1 MADYTVTTFEDQNN
15 GLNTGDVSLRE
26 AILAANTQPG
36 ADTIQFASSLEEGT
50 IQLDKGQLD
59 IADPLTIEGLGQNK
73 LTIEATN
80 SESRVFKINDGDDSS
95 QSNVTLRGMTLT
107 GGTAGLGGAIFS
119 RENLTIDSS
128 IILDNTAN
136 DGGGIHNARTGTLT
150 LTSSKVSGN
159 SAVGGDD
166 FDDKAYGGGI
176 YSYDATLNINKSTI
190 SGNTASSN
198 GEGYGGGLNAASGTV
213 TIRNS
218 NVSGNSAADDGGG
231 LQNSQ
236 GTMVVRKSEISN
248 NSVSLN
254 SSYDGGG
261 IDNYSGDL
269 IVSRSTLAG
278 NSADYGGG
286 IINDAG
292 NAVVSNTTISNNY
305 ADDDGGGGVANNS
318 NSSFVLASST
328 ISGNETGFDSEGG
341 VRNSGN
347 LTLAN
352 SIIANTSDS
361 EDFYGDRPTLKGGN
375 LVEDGSLTGSNV
387 INAAPNLS
395 PLQDNGGPTPTQV
408 PQSVSLNAGNN
419 TFLQESELGTDL
431 NADLDT
437 NDELTTDQRG
447 DGFSRVVGDTVD
459 LGAVEPQAQPTT
471 FTLDVDGNGS
481 ADALTDGILA
491 VRYLFG
497 FGGADLTAGA
507 LGNGASRTE
516 PAQLTSFLNDAG
528 DTLDIDGNGS
538 TDALTDGILLTRFL
552 FGFSGQTLTQGA
564 IGEGASRSSPD
575 AVASY
580 LEQFAPSG
588 GSALQAQDLS
598 AQIPELQ
605 AQPSSSQLA
614 QSAQASAQPLGTEH
628 SLQPER
634 ARNPIFR
641 S

>member
-1 MADYTVTTFEDQNN
+1 MANYTVTTFEDQNN

-36 ADTIQFASSLEEGT
+36 ADTIQFASSFEEGT
-50 IQLDKGQLD
+50 IRLDKGQLD
-59 IADPLTIEGLGQNK
+59 IADPLTIEGLGRNQ

-80 SESRVFKINDGDDSS
+80 SESRIFKINDGDGSS

-107 GGTAGLGGAIFS
+107 GGTVTGGDSNGLGGAIFN

-128 IILDNTAN
+128 IILGNTAN

-159 SAVGGDD
+159 SAVGVDN
-166 FDDKAYGGGI
+166 FDDKVYGGGI

-190 SGNTASSN
+190 SGNTASS
-198 GEGYGGGLNAASGTV
+198 YGGGLNAVLGTV

-218 NVSGNSAADDGGG
+218 NVSGNSAANDGGG

-236 GTMVVRKSEISN
+236 GTMVVRQSKISN
-248 NSVSLN
+248 NSVS
-254 SSYDGGG
+254 SDGGG

-278 NSADYGGG
+278 NSAGYGGG

-292 NAVVSNTTISNNY
+292 NAVVSNATISNNFAY
-305 ADDDGGGGVANNS
+305 EFGDGGSGVANNS
-318 NSSFVLASST
+318 SLVLASST
-328 ISGNETGFDSEGG
+328 ISGNETVEEGG
-341 VRNSGN
+341 VRNSGD

-352 SIIANTSDS
+352 SIIADTPGS
-361 EDFYGDRPTLKGGN
+361 EDFYGDEPTTKGGN
-375 LVEDGSLTGSNV
+375 LVEDGSITGSSV
-387 INAAPNLS
+387 INATPNLS
-395 PLQDNGGPTPTQV
+395 SLQDNGGPTPTQV

-419 TFLQESELGTDL
+419 TFLQESELGADL

-447 DGFSRVVGDTVD
+447 DGFSRVVGSRVD
-459 LGAVEPQAQPTT
+459 LGAVERQAQPTT

-564 IGEGASRSSPD
+564 VGEGASRSSPD
-575 AVASY
+575 AIASY
-580 LEQFAPSG
+580 LEQFQPSG
-588 GSALQAQDLS
+588 SSALQAQDLS
-598 AQIPELQ
+598 AQIPELAPQ
-605 AQPSSSQLA
+605 TGGSQLA
-614 QSAQASAQPLGTEH
+614 QSGQASTQSLGTEH
-628 SLQPER
+628 SLQPEQ
-634 ARNPIFR
+634 AQP
-641 S
+641 SDGLTASA